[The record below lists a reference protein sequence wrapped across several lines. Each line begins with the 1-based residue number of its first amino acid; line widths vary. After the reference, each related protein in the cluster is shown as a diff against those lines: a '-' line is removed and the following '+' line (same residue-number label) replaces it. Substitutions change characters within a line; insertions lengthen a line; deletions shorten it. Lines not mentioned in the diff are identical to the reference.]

1 MRIFIGQAVFG
12 TNIVVAGPI
21 VISPPNLVVARM
33 PSIVVSHD
41 VPFCNQAIVVPYMHT
56 YFAFALVTPNV
67 LATIAIN
74 R

>member
-1 MRIFIGQAVFG
+1 MATTKPHENKLHMSMIY
-12 TNIVVAGPI
+12 
-21 VISPPNLVVARM
+21 
-33 PSIVVSHD
+33 D
-41 VPFCNQAIVVPYMHT
+41 FCNYLPLQMLCPGINQAIVVRYMHT

>member
-1 MRIFIGQAVFG
+1 MATTKPHENKLHMSMIY
-12 TNIVVAGPI
+12 
-21 VISPPNLVVARM
+21 
-33 PSIVVSHD
+33 D
-41 VPFCNQAIVVPYMHT
+41 FCNYLPLQMLVRYMHT

>member
-1 MRIFIGQAVFG
+1 MATTKPHENKLHMSMIYDFCNYLPLQMLCPGMLLPVLKA
-12 TNIVVAGPI
+12 
-21 VISPPNLVVARM
+21 ISV
-33 PSIVVSHD
+33 
-41 VPFCNQAIVVPYMHT
+41 NQAIVVRYMHT